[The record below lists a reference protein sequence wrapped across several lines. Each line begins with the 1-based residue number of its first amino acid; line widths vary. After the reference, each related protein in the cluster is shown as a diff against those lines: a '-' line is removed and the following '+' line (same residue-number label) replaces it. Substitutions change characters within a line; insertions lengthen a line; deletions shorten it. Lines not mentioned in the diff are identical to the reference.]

1 MNLEPRVFTSED
13 GATFLYWSS
22 GDLRELWSGTGD
34 LKRLADG
41 CRLNALSAIQRAGS
55 GHIGTSFSSMDIMI
69 AVRRFLQK
77 DKFMTGKPLEQVF
90 FSSKGHDAPAVYAM
104 LHADGELSD
113 QQLFSLRRLGGL
125 PGHPETITP
134 GIRTNTGSLGMGI
147 SKAKGFAKAQRLE
160 NPDDRS
166 PVVVLLGDGELNEG
180 QIWESMP
187 GAVKEGLS
195 EVIAVVDGNQIQS
208 DTWTRSTLPMGDVRA
223 RVEAVGWNFVECEGN
238 DPHLILAA
246 LESAELDPRPSFVW
260 AQTTK
265 GSGIPWME
273 QFPVDG
279 EFYHF
284 HSGALSQELYDDAS
298 DILVGRYRGNA
309 ESQRS
314 GRASTRVLASD
325 TPKVRPVSMVTVWEN
340 MLCQIMEENPAV
352 VALDGDLSYDTGT
365 HIARHQFPDRYL
377 QCGIAEQDMVSM
389 AGTLSLSGRV
399 PIVHSFATF
408 LTMRA
413 AEQIFNNATEGSTVI
428 YLGFMAGVVPSA
440 AGFSHQAV
448 TDVGMMASV
457 PGMRVFEPASRDE
470 MRWCCEQA
478 LAHRGPSY
486 IRVGSIAPITE
497 PEESPRALRKVAAGS
512 GLAFLSSGP
521 LFTEQ
526 ACAAREMLVAEGHKA
541 PAVFSW
547 PEVSAPLSVGDM
559 QTLETFER
567 IVVLENHTPA
577 LAKHQLL
584 VSDSDVALSRVDRVG
599 LVGLPQNGQ
608 PLEVMKH
615 HGFDAESLVAL
626 VSAVESRARAKVVE
640 TGATYEA
647 REAH

>member
-1 MNLEPRVFTSED
+1 MNLEPREFTSED
-13 GATFLYWSS
+13 GAVFRYWSS
-22 GDLRELWSGTGD
+22 SDLREQWSSTGD

-77 DKFMTGKPLEQVF
+77 EDFMTGKPLEQVF

-113 QQLFSLRRLGGL
+113 HQLFSLRRLGGL

-147 SKAKGFAKAQRLE
+147 SKAKGFAKAQRLV
-160 NPDDRS
+160 NPHQRT
-166 PVVVLLGDGELNEG
+166 PVIVLLGDGELDEG

-208 DTWTRSTLPMGDVRA
+208 DTWTNATLPLGDVRR

-238 DPHLILAA
+238 NPQEVLEA
-246 LESAELDPRPSFVW
+246 LESANSDERPSFLW
-260 AQTTK
+260 ARTTK

-273 QFPVDG
+273 QFPLDG

-284 HSGALSQELYDDAS
+284 HSGALSPELYDDAS
-298 DILVGRYRGNA
+298 HILVERFRGNA
-309 ESQRS
+309 PTTRSRPESES
-314 GRASTRVLASD
+314 VPSANS
-325 TPKVRPVSMVTVWEN
+325 PKARPESMVTVWEN
-340 MLCQIMEENPAV
+340 MLCHIMEENSAV
-352 VALDGDLSYDTGT
+352 VALDGDLSYNTGT
-365 HIARHQFPDRYL
+365 HIARHKFPDRYI

-389 AGTLSLSGRV
+389 AGTLALSGKV
-399 PIVHSFATF
+399 PVVHSFATF

-413 AEQIFNNATEGSTVI
+413 AEQIFNNATENSTVI

-457 PGMRVFEPASRDE
+457 PGMRVFEPASTDE
-470 MRWCCEQA
+470 LRWCFDQA

-486 IRVGSIAPITE
+486 IRVGSIAPLSE
-497 PEESPRALRKVAAGS
+497 PDETPRSLRKVSDGT
-512 GLAFLSSGP
+512 GVAFVSSGP

-526 ACAAREMLVAEGHKA
+526 ARAAREMLIAEGHEA

-547 PEVSAPLSVGDM
+547 PEVSAPLSPENLSILG
-559 QTLETFER
+559 EFKR

-584 VSDSDVALSRVDRVG
+584 VSNHEISGTSIDRVG
-599 LVGLPQNGQ
+599 LDGLPQNGQ
-608 PLEVMKH
+608 PLEVMRY
-615 HGFDAESLVAL
+615 HGFDADSLAAF
-626 VSAVESRARAKVVE
+626 VSAPVSGARAKVVE
-640 TGATYEA
+640 TAATYEE

>member
-1 MNLEPRVFTSED
+1 MNPEPQIFTSED
-13 GATFLYWSS
+13 GTTFPYWSS
-22 GDLRELWSGTGD
+22 QDLREMWSSTGD

-69 AVRRFLQK
+69 AVRRFLQREH
-77 DKFMTGKPLEQVF
+77 FMTGKPLEQVF
-90 FSSKGHDAPAVYAM
+90 FSSKGHDAPAIYAM

-125 PGHPETITP
+125 PGHPETITT

-160 NPDDRS
+160 SPDDRI

-208 DTWTRSTLPMGDVRA
+208 DTWTQATLPLGDVRK
-223 RVEAVGWNFVECEGN
+223 RVEAVGWNFLECEGN
-238 DPHLILAA
+238 DPSLVLEA
-246 LESAELDPRPSFVW
+246 LESANSDDRPSFVW
-260 AQTTK
+260 ARTTK
-265 GSGIPWME
+265 GSGVTWME
-273 QFPVDG
+273 QFPLDG

-284 HSGALSQELYDDAS
+284 HSGALSPELYTDAS
-298 DILVGRYRGNA
+298 STLVERFRGIP
-309 ESQRS
+309 QTTQS
-314 GRASTRVLASD
+314 GRGLDSLPSSK
-325 TPKVRPVSMVTVWEN
+325 TPKARPESMVTVWED
-340 MLCQIMEENPAV
+340 MLCQIMNENPAV
-352 VALDGDLSYDTGT
+352 LALDGDLSYDTGT
-365 HIARHQFPDRYL
+365 HIARHKFPDRYV

-389 AGTLSLSGRV
+389 AGALALSGKV

-413 AEQIFNNATEGSTVI
+413 AEQIFNNATENSTVI

-448 TDVGMMASV
+448 TDVGMMSSV
-457 PGMRVFEPASRDE
+457 PGMKVFEPASTE
-470 MRWCCEQA
+470 ELRWCFDQA

-486 IRVGSIAPITE
+486 IRVGSVAPITE
-497 PEESPRALRKVAAGS
+497 PKESPQALRKVAAGT

-526 ACAAREMLVAEGHKA
+526 ALAAREMLATEGKEA
-541 PAVFSW
+541 PAVLSW
-547 PEVSAPLSVGDM
+547 PEVSAPLSAEDL
-559 QTLETFER
+559 QTLEEFNR

-584 VSDSDVALSRVDRVG
+584 MSDIDVTKSRVDRVG
-599 LVGLPQNGQ
+599 LLGLPQNGQ

-615 HGFDAESLVAL
+615 HGFDAESLVSL
-626 VSAVESRARAKVVE
+626 VSASDSSARAKVVE